1 VRIAL
6 AGPFAPFRGGIAQF
20 NDRLRAELLSRGHEV
35 TALTF
40 SRQYP
45 GVLFPGST
53 QYDTSRVGD
62 AAAVLDSVNPISWF
76 TTGRRIRRDAPDAL
90 VLAYWTPHLAPALA
104 GVAAFAGGRSIGLIH
119 NALPHDGSALSKPLA
134 RLFLGQMDAAL
145 TLSDSVASDL
155 TSLGFKGQTRV
166 AFHPVYD
173 HFGVGLV
180 KQEARNRLGL
190 EGPGP
195 VLLCLG
201 LVRPYKGFDLAL
213 DAFADVLA
221 AHPEATLV
229 IAGEA
234 YDGSLDDRLAAA
246 PAAVR
251 ARVVRENRYIPDAEV
266 PLYYSAADL
275 LVLPYRSATQSG
287 ALAAAAHFGL
297 PVVVSNLPGL
307 AKPVREFE
315 MGTVAGYSE
324 GIAAAILEALAPDRH
339 AVLSEGGRRM
349 AREAS
354 WAKFAGELEKLIEAD

>member
-1 VRIAL
+1 MRIAL

-20 NDRLRAELLSRGHEV
+20 NDRLRQELESRGHEI

-53 QYDTSRVGD
+53 QYDATRAGD
-62 AAAVLDSVNPISWF
+62 AAPVLDSINPVSWF
-76 TTGRRIRRDAPDAL
+76 TTARRIRREAPDAL

-104 GVAAFAGGRSIGLIH
+104 GVSAFAGTRSIGLVH
-119 NALPHDGSALSKPLA
+119 NALPHDGSVIGKPLT

-145 TLSDSVASDL
+145 TLSESVASDL
-155 TSLGFKGQTRV
+155 ANLGFKGRTRV

-173 HFGVGLV
+173 HFGSGLA
-180 KQEARNRLGL
+180 KDEARSRLGL
-190 EGPGP
+190 EGAGP

-213 DAFADVLA
+213 EAFPRVLA

-234 YDGSLDDRLAAA
+234 YDGSLDERLAAA
-246 PAAVR
+246 PDAVR

-275 LVLPYRSATQSG
+275 LVLPYRTATQSG

-307 AKPVREFE
+307 AAPVRQFE
-315 MGTVAGYSE
+315 MGTVASSGNL
-324 GIAAAILEALAPDRH
+324 AAAVLEALLPTRH
-339 AVLSEGGRRM
+339 AALSQGGRRM

-354 WAKFAGELEKLIEAD
+354 WAKFAGELETLIEED

>member
-1 VRIAL
+1 MRIAL

-20 NDRLRAELLSRGHEV
+20 NDRLRQELESRDHEV

-53 QYDTSRVGD
+53 QYDTSRAGD
-62 AAAVLDSVNPISWF
+62 AIPVLDSINPVSWF
-76 TTGRRIRRDAPDAL
+76 TTGRRIRSEQTDAL
-90 VLAYWTPHLAPALA
+90 ILAYWTPHLAPALA
-104 GVAAFAGGRSIGLIH
+104 GVAAFGGTRSIGLIH
-119 NALPHDGSALSKPLA
+119 NALPHEGSALAKPMA

-145 TLSDSVASDL
+145 TLSESVATDL
-155 TSLGFKGQTRV
+155 AGLGFKGETRV

-173 HFGVGLV
+173 HFGSGLA
-180 KQEARNRLGL
+180 KDEARKRLGL
-190 EGPGP
+190 EGTGP

-201 LVRPYKGFDLAL
+201 LVRPYKGFDRAL
-213 DAFADVLA
+213 DAFPKVLA

-234 YDGSLDDRLAAA
+234 YDGELDERLAAA
-246 PAAVR
+246 PEAVK

-275 LVLPYRSATQSG
+275 LVLPYRTATQSG

-307 AKPVREFE
+307 STPVREFE
-315 MGTVAGYSE
+315 MGTVATNLE
-324 GIAAAILEALAPDRH
+324 DLANAALEALEPARH

-354 WAKFAGELEKLIEAD
+354 WAKFAEELETLIEED